1 MKRKVYLTGEMA
13 HKFGP
18 SHVVDVK
25 TVKDALKCIDVNRPG
40 LKEYFLESHEK
51 NVGFNIQVAGKEI
64 EESGLLLSLNEG
76 DITVTPVVAGSKSGK
91 AKILTA
97 IAIAVFFFIPGTQG
111 FLLTGG
117 AHTTTTL
124 TTAGQIAAGLA
135 VNLALTGIQQ
145 LLAPDPSVDADEVS
159 NYLLDGAVQNVIEG
173 DPVPVLYGELR
184 VPGTPI
190 SFEMVNRSFRLNNV
204 NMDEHN
210 NLIIAGV

>member
-18 SHVVDVK
+18 IHVVDVK

-76 DITVTPVVAGSKSGK
+76 DITVTPVIAGSKSGS
-91 AKILTA
+91 AKLLA
-97 IAIAVFFFIPGTQG
+97 AAGIAALFFFNPTFGFKVALRTQAG
-111 FLLTGG
+111 F
-117 AHTTTTL
+117 
-124 TTAGQIAAGLA
+124 TAGGNIVAAIGI
-135 VNLALTGIQQ
+135 NLALTGIQQ

-204 NMDEHN
+204 SMDEHN
-210 NLIIAGV
+210 NLILAGV